1 MQQFTLW
8 LPLLTTGAYI
18 NGLESHLDWQ
28 MHELSSRD
36 FWKTHCL
43 IGMCFTYL
51 DDTLVFSDKFDDQL
65 IHLKNVFQRMAE
77 KGIAVKVLIKIKDK
91 FFNIKST
98 IMQGLLARKDT
109 KLIRQISKQLQI
121 EWRVGEIKWLLGRLV
136 YCRRYTKSFTKTS
149 ASKPLNQVPKPS
161 NSLRKQRSVTV
172 KIINTY

>member
-1 MQQFTLW
+1 
-8 LPLLTTGAYI
+8 
-18 NGLESHLDWQ
+18 
-28 MHELSSRD
+28 
-36 FWKTHCL
+36 
-43 IGMCFTYL
+43 MCFTYL

-121 EWRVGEIKWLLGRLV
+121 EWRVGEIK
-136 YCRRYTKSFTKTS
+136 
-149 ASKPLNQVPKPS
+149 
-161 NSLRKQRSVTV
+161 
-172 KIINTY
+172 